1 MMARDS
7 QIQPTRGENAFRVQL
22 VGDREERG
30 TWRF

>member
-7 QIQPTRGENAFRVQL
+7 QIQPTRGENAFCVQL

-30 TWRF
+30 TGRF